1 VLDRMCK
8 MFAAEIAS
16 GDIRRS
22 SLTGFLEAA
31 REASSQLVTN
41 LSRAAEL
48 IQYFKQLAGDQNQS
62 EKRTFSVSELT
73 KQVLMRLRQNLQ
85 EIDVA
90 LNIECQSDLL
100 ITSYPGPYGDVL
112 TNLFHNSVT
121 HAFPHG
127 KGTIAVQVRP
137 VGKDDVEVL
146 FSDNGCGMSSDVKR
160 QAFDP
165 FFTTRRDKGCTGL
178 GLHVVHNIVTHRLG
192 GRLELNSSPGE
203 GTKIKLILPLV
214 PPTSSS
220 LRERPESGI

>member
-1 VLDRMCK
+1 

-16 GDIRRS
+16 GDVRRS
-22 SLTGFLEAA
+22 SLNGFLEAV

-48 IQYFKQLAGDQNQS
+48 IQYFKQLAGDQNQT
-62 EKRTFSVSELT
+62 EKRTFYVSEVT

-85 EIDVA
+85 EIDVT

-100 ITSYPGPYGDVL
+100 INSYPGPYGHVL
-112 TNLFHNSVT
+112 TNLFQNSVT

-127 KGTIAVQVRP
+127 KGAIEVQVRP

-146 FSDNGCGMSSDVKR
+146 FSDNGCGMSSDVRR

-203 GTKIKLILPLV
+203 GTKIKLILPGV